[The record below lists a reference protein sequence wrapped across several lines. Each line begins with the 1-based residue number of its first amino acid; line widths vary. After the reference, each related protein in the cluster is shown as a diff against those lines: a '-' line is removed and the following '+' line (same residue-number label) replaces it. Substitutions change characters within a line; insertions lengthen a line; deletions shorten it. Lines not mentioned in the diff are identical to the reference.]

1 MAILIPATRAS
12 QAKFGPLLD
21 RELMPQ
27 EAWPFGPFRA
37 STAGSPLRFL
47 HGCRGDWRYNPASGS
62 EFQGNNPEP
71 APQEELPSGARERP
85 VDCEGNCHQE
95 MKFGEKYDLQESLT
109 TGGVETFVA
118 NDKIRGERV
127 LVHILHCDPQKPN
140 QPTVQW
146 VLESFRRLAP
156 EPAGLVLETGRY
168 SGTLY
173 AYLVTKLPDDAA
185 LRTWVQ
191 QYESQARDTQ
201 QVRAQ
206 VPAAPAPAAPAPAP
220 APPTQAPAP
229 ILTANE
235 PPHVPG
241 PVTQLL
247 RSFESQS
254 RLATPSV
261 PPKEPEK
268 PSVPP
273 PAINLGVDQSSLR
286 AASPW
291 SPETPQIS
299 VPPRPTPDINRP
311 SGPFRPDFPAQNL
324 PAEPSA
330 PPLNSPKPGEFTSF
344 FQGPFR
350 GDRPSEV
357 PVLSSSSPSL
367 PQEPPRK
374 NVGDF
379 TAMFGSVKQQPEEP
393 PPSKGM
399 AGNEPAGTGFT
410 GWFTPEAPSRTSS
423 TTVPPS
429 TALPRAGGDSGP
441 IFPEPPKEPIVPPS
455 PVSYVAPAPPIFP
468 APLPPIPPV
477 PKPAAAVPSA
487 QASGGATHAFSPSVS
502 EPAPVPAQPPSGPSA
517 YTEIISVKAMNPAVD
532 PAAASKESAAKSP
545 ALPAFAAPPMPVF
558 AMPSPPP
565 IPMPPAP
572 PMPKIAAPA
581 PPKAPKPPKV
591 AAAPPPVSYWPL
603 VLTLTVIFF
612 IAALLVLYFVLKH

>member
-1 MAILIPATRAS
+1 
-12 QAKFGPLLD
+12 
-21 RELMPQ
+21 MPQ
-27 EAWPFGPFRA
+27 EAWPFVPFQA
-37 STAGSPLRFL
+37 STAGSPLHFL
-47 HGCRGDWRYNPASGS
+47 RGGRGDWRYNPASGS
-62 EFQGNNPEP
+62 EFQGSNPEP
-71 APQEELPSGARERP
+71 APREELPLGARESP
-85 VDCEGNCHQE
+85 VDCEGNYPRE

-173 AYLVTKLPDDAA
+173 AYLVTKLPDDAT

-201 QVRAQ
+201 QVRAP
-206 VPAAPAPAAPAPAP
+206 VPAAPAASEPVPAAPAPAP

-229 ILTANE
+229 VLTANE

-254 RLATPSV
+254 RLATPGV

-273 PAINLGVDQSSLR
+273 PHINLGVDQSSLQ
-286 AASPW
+286 AAHPW
-291 SPETPQIS
+291 SPERGTEAPPIS
-299 VPPRPTPDINRP
+299 TPPRPTPDMNRP
-311 SGPFRPDFPAQNL
+311 SGPFRPDFPAKNFS
-324 PAEPSA
+324 PEPSA

-350 GDRPSEV
+350 GDRPSDV
-357 PVLSSSSPSL
+357 PALSSSSPSL

-423 TTVPPS
+423 TTAPPS
-429 TALPRAGGDSGP
+429 SALPRASGDSGP
-441 IFPEPPKEPIVPPS
+441 IFPEPPKEPIVPPP

-468 APLPPIPPV
+468 APLPPIPPI
-477 PKPAAAVPSA
+477 PKPPAAAPSA
-487 QASGGATHAFSPSVS
+487 LASGGATHAFTPSVS
-502 EPAPVPAQPPSGPSA
+502 EPAPVAPSPPIGPSA
-517 YTEIISVKAMNPAVD
+517 YTEIISVKAMNPTAD
-532 PAAASKESAAKSP
+532 GAAKEAPGASP
-545 ALPAFAAPPMPVF
+545 PLPAFAMPPLPGMPPLPPPVK
-558 AMPSPPP
+558 MPS
-565 IPMPPAP
+565 AP
-572 PMPKIAAPA
+572 PMPKLAAPQ
-581 PPKAPKPPKV
+581 PPKAPKAPKV
-591 AAAPPPVSYWPL
+591 AIPEPPPVSYWPL

-612 IAALLVLYFVLKH
+612 IAVLLVLYFALKH

>member
-1 MAILIPATRAS
+1 
-12 QAKFGPLLD
+12 
-21 RELMPQ
+21 
-27 EAWPFGPFRA
+27 
-37 STAGSPLRFL
+37 
-47 HGCRGDWRYNPASGS
+47 
-62 EFQGNNPEP
+62 
-71 APQEELPSGARERP
+71 
-85 VDCEGNCHQE
+85 

-201 QVRAQ
+201 QVRAP
-206 VPAAPAPAAPAPAP
+206 VPPSPVPPAPNPVP

-229 ILTANE
+229 ALTANE

-261 PPKEPEK
+261 PPKELEK

-273 PAINLGVDQSSLR
+273 PAINLGVDQSSLQP
-286 AASPW
+286 ASPW
-291 SPETPQIS
+291 SPERGPEAPLIS
-299 VPPRPTPDINRP
+299 VPPRPTPDMNRP

-429 TALPRAGGDSGP
+429 TALPRASGDAGP
-441 IFPEPPKEPIVPPS
+441 IFPEPPKEPIVPPP
-455 PVSYVAPAPPIFP
+455 PVAYVAPAPPIFP
-468 APLPPIPPV
+468 APLPPIPPL
-477 PKPAAAVPSA
+477 PKPPAAAPSA
-487 QASGGATHAFSPSVS
+487 LPSGGATHAFTPSVS
-502 EPAPVPAQPPSGPSA
+502 EPAPVAPPPPSGPSA
-517 YTEIISVKAMNPAVD
+517 YTEIISVKAMNPAAD
-532 PAAASKESAAKSP
+532 GAAKEAPGASP
-545 ALPAFAAPPMPVF
+545 PLPAFAMPPLPGMP
-558 AMPSPPP
+558 PLPPP
-565 IPMPPAP
+565 VKMPPAP
-572 PMPKIAAPA
+572 PMPKVAAPQ

-591 AAAPPPVSYWPL
+591 AVPEPPPVSYWPL

-612 IAALLVLYFVLKH
+612 IAVLLVLYFALKH